1 MFRRLHNS
9 VPQSNPLAP
18 EMMQTLNQANRMA
31 ASGQPGQAAQLFTQ
45 VADEMEATNHP
56 RRAANLHAQAAHAF
70 ADSHNPQAALA
81 QARLALNLFI
91 QNKMVQRTP
100 VFYAN
105 ISRKLTNQGMPKA
118 AAALAQ
124 EFGERVGPM
133 PSPVPSAA
141 GKRGSLPT
149 NCSKC
154 GAPIRADEVAWV
166 DARTIECNYCG
177 SLIREE

>member
-1 MFRRLHNS
+1 MFRRLRN
-9 VPQSNPLAP
+9 PIAQANPLAP
-18 EMMQTLNQANRMA
+18 EMMQTLNQANRLA
-31 ASGQPGQAAQLFTQ
+31 ANGQPGQAAQLFSQ

-56 RRAANLHAQAAHAF
+56 RRAANLHAQAAHAY

-105 ISRKLTNQGMPKA
+105 ISRKFTNQGMPKA
-118 AAALAQ
+118 AAALEQ
-124 EFGERVGPM
+124 EFGARVGPM
-133 PSPVPSAA
+133 PAQMPRAA
-141 GKRGSLPT
+141 GKHGSLPT

-154 GAPIRADEVAWV
+154 GAPIHADEVTWV